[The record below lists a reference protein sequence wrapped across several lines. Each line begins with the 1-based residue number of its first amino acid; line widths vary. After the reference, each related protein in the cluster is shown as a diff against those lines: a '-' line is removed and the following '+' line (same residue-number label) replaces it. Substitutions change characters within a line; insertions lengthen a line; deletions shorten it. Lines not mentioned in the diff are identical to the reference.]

1 MHVNHPN
8 IAKVVGYGVDGGMH
22 LILDLSPNGSLE
34 SILRGVYDQYTCF

>member
-8 IAKVVGYGVDGGMH
+8 IAKVNGYGVEGGMH

-34 SILRGVYDQYTCF
+34 SVIRGLY